1 MALLKSLIQRLL
13 DSRTT
18 PSEAGHSAMPGSV
31 STTLLSNASISDW
44 GTVATGTAA
53 DDGYLVLNAK
63 NGGNSGASLSLDVN
77 GVARQSLIYPFAGAG
92 GNAFTPIA
100 KGNTWALIGS
110 CSTEITLKL
119 FKAIGGGCQLLRN
132 LFCKEVAYA

>member
-1 MALLKSLIQRLL
+1 MSLIKKLIQRLL

-53 DDGYLVLNAK
+53 DDGYIVLTAK
-63 NGGNSGASLSLDVN
+63 NGGNSGASLSLNVN
-77 GVARQSLIYPFAGAG
+77 GVARQSLVYPFVGAG

-110 CSTEITLKL
+110 SSTEITLKL
-119 FKAIGGGCQLLRN
+119 FKAIGGGITLLFGG
-132 LFCKEVAYA
+132 LCHA

>member
-63 NGGNSGASLSLDVN
+63 NSDNSGASLSLDVN
-77 GVARQSLIYPFAGAG
+77 GVARQSLIYPFVGAG
-92 GNAFTPIA
+92 GNTFTPIA
-100 KGNTWALIGS
+100 KGNTWALVGS
-110 CSTEITLKL
+110 CSTNITLKL
-119 FKAIGGGCQLLRN
+119 FKAIGGGTIS
-132 LFCKEVAYA
+132 

>member
-53 DDGYLVLNAK
+53 DDGYIVLTAK
-63 NGGNSGASLSLDVN
+63 NGGNSGASLSLNVN
-77 GVARQSLIYPFAGAG
+77 GVARQSLVYPFVGAG

-110 CSTEITLKL
+110 SSTEITLKL
-119 FKAIGGGCQLLRN
+119 FKAIGGGIAFFFGGLCH
-132 LFCKEVAYA
+132 A